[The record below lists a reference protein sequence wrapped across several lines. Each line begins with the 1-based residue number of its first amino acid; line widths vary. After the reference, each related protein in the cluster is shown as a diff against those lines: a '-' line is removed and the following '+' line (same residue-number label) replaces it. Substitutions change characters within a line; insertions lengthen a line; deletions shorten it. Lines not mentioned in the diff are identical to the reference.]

1 MADADEREVAKLEAE
16 PRPTP
21 TEPESGQEME
31 ENLVSK
37 HPEATIPESDV
48 SLADIERS
56 RAHPV
61 RWALGCILALAAL
74 VFPYWAGRTLAV
86 QHTAQIVRRFANVDP
101 RGIALVAWAVT
112 LFAFVSLAMMIV
124 DRRKIPWFI
133 SFVVFLCGEQF
144 VSGVSLLKF
153 DFWHSTYVMY
163 GDSARIAN
171 AANLG
176 IIAASLALA
185 VFAVVWVGLLV
196 VVKKDSPLSVLT
208 HVWTSMLLWFVLEV
222 VALLIVMFGGM
233 LTIV

>member
-1 MADADEREVAKLEAE
+1 MADADEREVAKLEVE

-56 RAHPV
+56 RSHPV
-61 RWALGCILALAAL
+61 RWAFGCILALAAL
-74 VFPYWAGRTLAV
+74 VFPYWAGRSLAV
-86 QHTAQIVRRFANVDP
+86 RHTAQIVHCFANVDP

-112 LFAFVSLAMMIV
+112 VFAFVSLAMMIV
-124 DRRKIPWFI
+124 DRRKIPWFT
-133 SFVVFLCGEQF
+133 SFLVFLCAEQF
-144 VSGVSLLKF
+144 ISGVSLLRF

-196 VVKKDSPLSVLT
+196 VIRKDSPLNVLT
-208 HVWTSMLLWFVLEV
+208 HVWTSLLLWFVFEV
-222 VALLIVMFGGM
+222 VALLIVLFGGM

>member
-1 MADADEREVAKLEAE
+1 MADAAEREVAELDAE

-21 TEPESGQEME
+21 TQPHSGQEME
-31 ENLVSK
+31 ANVVSK

-56 RAHPV
+56 QSHPV
-61 RWALGCILALAAL
+61 RWTVGCVLALAAL
-74 VFPYWAGRTLAV
+74 VLPYWAGRTLAV
-86 QHTAQIVRRFANVDP
+86 RHTSQVVHAVERIDP

-124 DRRKIPWFI
+124 DRRKIPWFT
-133 SFVVFLCGEQF
+133 SFIVFLSAEQF

-176 IIAASLALA
+176 IIAAALALA
-185 VFAVVWVGLLV
+185 AFAVVWVGLLV
-196 VVKKDSPLSVLT
+196 IIKKDSPLNVLT
-208 HVWTSMLLWFVLEV
+208 HVWTSLVLWFVFEV

>member
-56 RAHPV
+56 RSHPV
-61 RWALGCILALAAL
+61 RWAFGCILALAAL
-74 VFPYWAGRTLAV
+74 VFPYWAGRSLAV
-86 QHTAQIVRRFANVDP
+86 RHTAQIVHRFANVDP

-112 LFAFVSLAMMIV
+112 VFAFVSLAMMIV
-124 DRRKIPWFI
+124 DRRKIPWFT
-133 SFVVFLCGEQF
+133 SFLVFLCAEQF
-144 VSGVSLLKF
+144 ISGVSLLRF
-153 DFWHSTYVMY
+153 DFWHSTYIMY

-196 VVKKDSPLSVLT
+196 IIRKDSPLNVLT
-208 HVWTSMLLWFVLEV
+208 HVWTSLLLWFVFEV
-222 VALLIVMFGGM
+222 VALLIVLFGGM

>member
-1 MADADEREVAKLEAE
+1 MADADEREVARLDAE

-21 TEPESGQEME
+21 TTPRSGQEMQ

-37 HPEATIPESDV
+37 HPQATIPESDV

-56 RAHPV
+56 KSHPV

-86 QHTAQIVRRFANVDP
+86 RRTAQIVQQFANVDP

-124 DRRKIPWFI
+124 DRRKIPWFA

-144 VSGVSLLKF
+144 ISGVSLLKF

-176 IIAASLALA
+176 IIAASIALA

-196 VVKKDSPLSVLT
+196 AIKKDSPLNVLT
-208 HVWTSMLLWFVLEV
+208 HVWTSMLLWFVFEV

>member
-1 MADADEREVAKLEAE
+1 MADADGREVAKLEAE

-56 RAHPV
+56 RSHPV
-61 RWALGCILALAAL
+61 RWAFGCILALAAL
-74 VFPYWAGRTLAV
+74 VFPYWAGRSLAV
-86 QHTAQIVRRFANVDP
+86 RHTAQIVHRFANVDP

-112 LFAFVSLAMMIV
+112 VFAFVSLAMMIV
-124 DRRKIPWFI
+124 DRRKIPWFT
-133 SFVVFLCGEQF
+133 SFLVFLCAEQF
-144 VSGVSLLKF
+144 ISGVSLLRF

-196 VVKKDSPLSVLT
+196 IIRKDSPLNVLT
-208 HVWTSMLLWFVLEV
+208 HVWTSLLLWFVFEV
-222 VALLIVMFGGM
+222 VALLIVLFGGM